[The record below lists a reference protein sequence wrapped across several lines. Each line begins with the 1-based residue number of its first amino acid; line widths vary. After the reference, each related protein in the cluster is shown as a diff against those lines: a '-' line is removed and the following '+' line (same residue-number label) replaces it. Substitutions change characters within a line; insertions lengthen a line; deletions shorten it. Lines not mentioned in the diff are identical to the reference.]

1 MSTPKLQFVSTDAE
15 GWCDPVSGVCALPD
29 AGVQPDQA
37 AVGTD
42 ERPAPDAET
51 TQRPGKL

>member
-1 MSTPKLQFVSTDAE
+1 MSTPKLQFVTTEVE

-37 AVGTD
+37 AVRTD